1 MDRVPTRLPEYLDDV
16 NGWIETPPR
25 LIARGPHPPIPDVT
39 MRWITPEGS
48 ILYEGDPSSIYHVG
62 LEIPDLDEAHSY
74 ILKGA
79 AGEVL
84 TAYEPYRERLG
95 LYSDHYWLTRYQ
107 VIGSELVQFVSHC
120 FEESTYDAPSTSTP
134 KRKIILSGLVL
145 LADK

>member
-25 LIARGPHPPIPDVT
+25 LIARGPHPPIPDGT

-74 ILKGA
+74 TLKGA
-79 AGEVL
+79 AG
-84 TAYEPYRERLG
+84 R
-95 LYSDHYWLTRYQ
+95 
-107 VIGSELVQFVSHC
+107 F
-120 FEESTYDAPSTSTP
+120 
-134 KRKIILSGLVL
+134 
-145 LADK
+145 